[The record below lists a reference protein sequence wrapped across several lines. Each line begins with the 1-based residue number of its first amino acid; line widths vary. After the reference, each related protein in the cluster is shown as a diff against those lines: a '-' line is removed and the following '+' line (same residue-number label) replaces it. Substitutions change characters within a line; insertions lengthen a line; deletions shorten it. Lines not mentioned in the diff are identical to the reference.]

1 MSYKSLFTAVTDPEL
16 QHKTLSQAADLAA
29 QYDAHLDVL
38 CLGVDTSQT
47 GYYFAGAN
55 AVVLQEAMSRAS
67 EDARTLEESTSA
79 WLAKTDIRWS
89 CDAAMAQIGDLGR
102 HVAAHARFS
111 DLVVL
116 PKPYG
121 EKRGSELEP
130 VIEGALFE
138 GQTPVLVMPQ
148 KAEAQGA
155 PKRVVIAW
163 NEGSEALRAVR
174 AALPIL
180 KGADRVSVVVVDP
193 PVHGPNR
200 SDPGGPLSQYLSR
213 HGIKVEIDVL
223 AKSLPRVSDV
233 LLRYA
238 SDSSA
243 DMLVMGAYGHSRFRE
258 AILGGATRDMLEQAT
273 LPVFMA
279 H

>member
-1 MSYKSLFTAVTDPEL
+1 MSYKTLFTAVTDPQL
-16 QHKTLSQAADLAA
+16 QQNTLSQATDLATHF
-29 QYDAHLDVL
+29 DAHLDVL
-38 CLGVDTSQT
+38 CLGVDRTQT

-55 AVVLQEAMSRAS
+55 AVVLQETMTRAS
-67 EDARTLEESTSA
+67 EEARALEASTSD
-79 WLAKTDIRWS
+79 WLGKTGIRWN
-89 CDAAMAQIGDLGR
+89 CDAAMAQIADLGR
-102 HVAAHARFS
+102 HVAGHARFS

-121 EKRGSELEP
+121 EERGSELEP

-138 GQTPVLVMPQ
+138 AQTPVLVMPQ
-148 KAEAQGA
+148 KAEAKGA
-155 PKRVVIAW
+155 PKRIVIAW
-163 NEGSEALRAVR
+163 NEGAEALRAVR
-174 AALPIL
+174 AALPLL
-180 KGADRVSVVVVDP
+180 KTAERVSVVVVDP

-200 SDPGGPLSQYLSR
+200 SDPGGPLSQFLAR
-213 HGIKVEIDVL
+213 HGIKVEIEVL

-233 LLRYA
+233 LLRHA
-238 SDSSA
+238 MDSSA

-273 LPVFMA
+273 LPVLMA